1 MVQLR
6 DDPIVGTME
15 RTGYGPQYSG
25 EERENVRSRCFTVT
39 GCSTGERHRRGEIR
53 KERK

>member
-6 DDPIVGTME
+6 DDPMIGTME
-15 RTGYGPQYSG
+15 RTGYGPRYSG
-25 EERENVRSRCFTVT
+25 EESEAVCSRCFTVT
-39 GCSTGERHRRGEIR
+39 GCSPGERHRSGEIR